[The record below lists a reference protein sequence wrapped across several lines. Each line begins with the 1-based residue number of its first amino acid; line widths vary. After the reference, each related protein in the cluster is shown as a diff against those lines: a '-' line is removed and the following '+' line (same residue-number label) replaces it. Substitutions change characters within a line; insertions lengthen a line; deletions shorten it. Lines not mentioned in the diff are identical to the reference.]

1 MRNWLLGA
9 VIAGGALLSAQAYAQ
24 DVVRIGTEADYP
36 PFEYTAASGQLKG
49 MEIELGNQY
58 CAVAKLQCKWVNMSF
73 DAMIAALNAH
83 KIDAVLSQMGITDA
97 REKSVSFTAPVTFN
111 GVVVVGPKG
120 SAITEDPVTMKGK
133 TIGVQSG
140 TIEEA
145 WANKNLKGV
154 ATVKSYDGQ
163 DQAFQ
168 DLQAQRIDATICDQ
182 PVAYDFLRKGGKAE
196 FDYLGKPLVDPTTLG
211 SGNTA
216 MAVRKD
222 DTKLRDTLDGAI
234 NQVLKDGSFAKVNA
248 EYFPFSMA
256 PKS

>member
-1 MRNWLLGA
+1 MRHWLLGVA
-9 VIAGGALLSAQAYAQ
+9 VAGAALLSARAYAQ

-36 PFEYTAASGQLKG
+36 PFEYTASSGQMKG
-49 MEIELGNQY
+49 MEIELGDRY
-58 CAVAKLQCKWVNMSF
+58 CAAAKLKCQWVNMSF
-73 DAMIAALNAH
+73 DAMIAALDAH
-83 KIDAVLSQMGITDA
+83 KIDAVLSQMGVTDA
-97 REKSVSFTAPVTFN
+97 REKSVTFTAPVTFN

-120 SAITEDPVTMKGK
+120 STMTDAVESMKGK

-145 WANKNLKGV
+145 WANKNLKGI
-154 ATVKSYDGQ
+154 ATVKLYEGQ

-182 PVAYDFLRKGGKAE
+182 PVAFDFLRRGGRAD
-196 FDYLGKPLVDPTTLG
+196 FDYLGKPLVDPATLG

-216 MAVRKD
+216 IAVRKG
-222 DTKLRDTLDGAI
+222 DTKLGETFSAAI
-234 NQVLKDGSFAKVNA
+234 NEVLKNGGFAKINA

>member
-1 MRNWLLGA
+1 MVGA
-9 VIAGGALLSAQAYAQ
+9 IALVALRAQSLIRA
-24 DVVRIGTEADYP
+24 T
-36 PFEYTAASGQLKG
+36 TAASKSKPLIATMPIVRAIGEGLAGDQ
-49 MEIELGNQY
+49 ITRV
-58 CAVAKLQCKWVNMSF
+58 VA
-73 DAMIAALNAH
+73 ILNGTTN
-83 KIDAVLSQMGITDA
+83 AVLSQMGITDA
-97 REKSVSFTAPVTFN
+97 REKSVSFTSPVTFN

-120 SAITEDPVTMKGK
+120 SAITEDPATMKGK

-140 TIEEA
+140 TIEEV
-145 WANKNLKGV
+145 WANKTLKGI

-168 DLQAQRIDATICDQ
+168 DLQAQRIDATVCDQ

-196 FDYLGKPLVDPTTLG
+196 SDYLGKPLVDPATLG

-222 DTKLRDTLDGAI
+222 DTKLRDTLNAAI
-234 NQVLKDGSFAKVNA
+234 TQVLKDGSFAKVNA

>member
-1 MRNWLLGA
+1 MRNWLWGA
-9 VIAGGALLSAQAYAQ
+9 VIAGGAMFTVHAYAQ

-58 CAVAKLQCKWVNMSF
+58 CAVAKIQCKWVNMSF

-97 REKSVSFTAPVTFN
+97 REKSVSFTSPVTFN

-120 SAITEDPVTMKGK
+120 SAITEEV
-133 TIGVQSG
+133 
-140 TIEEA
+140 
-145 WANKNLKGV
+145 WANKTLKGI

-168 DLQAQRIDATICDQ
+168 DLQAQRIDATVCDQ

-196 FDYLGKPLVDPTTLG
+196 FDYLGKPLVDPATLG

-222 DTKLRDTLDGAI
+222 DTKLRDTLNAAI
-234 NQVLKDGSFAKVNA
+234 TQVLKDGSFAKVNA